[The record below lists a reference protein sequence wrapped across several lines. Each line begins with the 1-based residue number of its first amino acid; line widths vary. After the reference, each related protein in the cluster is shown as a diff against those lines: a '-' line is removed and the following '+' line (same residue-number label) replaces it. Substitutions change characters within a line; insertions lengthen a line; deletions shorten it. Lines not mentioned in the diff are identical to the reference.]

1 MAPTTGISFLVFG
14 STIAIRFLSGGH
26 QSLAR
31 MTPVEENK
39 ERIISSMLKNKNGK
53 LVIHTY
59 GAHSFK
65 LPFDYYNV
73 LRLLAL
79 VLRRR

>member
-1 MAPTTGISFLVFG
+1 MFEIETSKE
-14 STIAIRFLSGGH
+14 
-26 QSLAR
+26 
-31 MTPVEENK
+31 EENK
-39 ERIISSMLKNKNGK
+39 ERIISSMLQNNVYGD

-59 GAHSFK
+59 GAHSFILK
-65 LPFDYYNV
+65 KPSDYYNV

>member
-1 MAPTTGISFLVFG
+1 MIGVFELET
-14 STIAIRFLSGGH
+14 SKE
-26 QSLAR
+26 
-31 MTPVEENK
+31 EENK

-65 LPFDYYNV
+65 LKKPFDYYNV

-79 VLRRR
+79 VLRRM

>member
-1 MAPTTGISFLVFG
+1 MIGVFELET
-14 STIAIRFLSGGH
+14 SKE
-26 QSLAR
+26 
-31 MTPVEENK
+31 EENK

-79 VLRRR
+79 VLRRW

>member
-1 MAPTTGISFLVFG
+1 MFEIETSKE
-14 STIAIRFLSGGH
+14 
-26 QSLAR
+26 
-31 MTPVEENK
+31 EENK
-39 ERIISSMLKNKNGK
+39 ERIISSMLQNNVYGD

-79 VLRRR
+79 VLMRR